1 MEQKYVIG
9 VDYGSDSVRAVLVS
23 AANGEILAESVSYY
37 PRWKEQLYC
46 NAVENRYRQHPLD
59 YIETLEN
66 VVSGVLKGMDKKIV
80 ANVVGIS
87 VDTTGSTPVLT
98 DKEGIPLALRP
109 EFRDNPNA
117 MFILWKDHS
126 AVKEAE
132 EINEYVKARG
142 VDYLKYEGGIYSS
155 EWVWAKVLHVL
166 REDKAVRKAAY
177 SWIEHCDWIPA
188 LLTGNQ
194 KPERVLRGRCAA
206 GHKAMWHPVWGGLP
220 SDDFMIKLDPLLAG
234 YVNRLFSET
243 YTSDR
248 AAGVITREWAER
260 LGLPET
266 TVIGVGAFDCHFGA
280 VGGGI
285 KPNALVRIVGTST
298 CDILLAEKAALGD
311 RLISGICG
319 QVDGSVIPGYIGL
332 EAGQSSVGDAF
343 AWCKRL
349 LTDSATAVLMASDL
363 LDARQKEALKQELDE
378 KVLQWLTVEAEKME
392 HTALSAT
399 DWLNGRRTPD
409 ANQRLKAT
417 VSGLSLATTGSELFL
432 AIVEATSFGA
442 RAIVERFVEGGAR
455 VDEIIGIGGVAKKSP
470 FIMQMMA
477 DVVGMKIRIATP
489 LQACAL
495 GSAMFAAVVAGVYK
509 DVFAAQEA
517 MGQGFDR
524 EYVPDAAKKEYYDLK
539 YKQYKELGC
548 I

>member
-1 MEQKYVIG
+1 MEHKYVIG
-9 VDYGSDSVRAVLVS
+9 VDYGSDSVRAVLVN
-23 AANGEILAESVSYY
+23 AGNGEILSESVAYY
-37 PRWKEQLYC
+37 PRWKEQMYC
-46 NAVENRYRQHPLD
+46 DAPRNVYRQHPLD
-59 YIETLEN
+59 YIETLEQ
-66 VVSGVLKGMDKKIV
+66 VITDVLKQVDTSI
-80 ANVVGIS
+80 ARQVVGMS

-109 EFRDNPNA
+109 EFRENPNG

-126 AVKEAE
+126 AVDEAE
-132 EINEYVKARG
+132 EINRYVRNRG

-166 REDKAVRKAAY
+166 REDEAIRKVAY

-194 KPERVLRGRCAA
+194 KPESVRRSRCAA

-220 SDDFMIKLDPLLAG
+220 SNDFMIKLDPLLAG
-234 YVNRLFSET
+234 MVDCLYRET

-248 AAGVITREWAER
+248 AAGTITREWAER

-266 TVIGVGAFDCHFGA
+266 TVVGVGAFDCHFGA

-285 KPNALVRIVGTST
+285 KPNTLVRIVGTST
-298 CDILLAEKAALGD
+298 CDILLAEKETLGD
-311 RLISGICG
+311 CVIPGICG
-319 QVDGSVIPGYIGL
+319 QVDGSVVPEYIGL

-349 LTDSATAVLMASDL
+349 LTDSAMAVLADSDL
-363 LDARQKEALKQELDE
+363 LSEEQKKKIKEEVEDRMLK
-378 KVLQWLTVEAEKME
+378 WLTAEAEKLDG
-392 HTALSAT
+392 TKVAAT

-409 ANQRLKAT
+409 ADQRLTAT
-417 VSGLSLATTGSELFL
+417 VAGLSLATTGPELFT
-432 AIVEATSFGA
+432 AIVEATCFGA
-442 RAIVERFVEGGAR
+442 KAIVERFVEGGAK

-470 FIMQMMA
+470 FIMQMMS
-477 DVVGMKIRIATP
+477 DVIGMKIKVATP

-524 EYVPDAAKKEYYDLK
+524 EYHPDPAKQAYYAEK
-539 YKQYKELGC
+539 YKRYKELGKN
-548 I
+548 